1 MIKVI
6 AFNYKTYDSV
16 FGAQAEK
23 YTKALRETAATHENA
38 LIIACPPQT
47 ELAATARKFPAT
59 KNFLVFAQNAD
70 PVGFGSRTGWTP
82 VEGVRA
88 AGVAGTLVNHAE
100 HKVPLATA
108 AKVVEQA
115 KPLGLK
121 VLACAADL
129 KEAKDLT
136 ALAPWAVAVEPPELI
151 GSGISVSTAQPDVV
165 KRAVQVIKETNSGV
179 LALVGAGV
187 SNADDVKKSFEL
199 GAEGVLLAS
208 AFVKASDP
216 KAFAESLAAE
226 TD

>member
-1 MIKVI
+1 MI
-6 AFNYKTYDSV
+6 AFNYKAYESV
-16 FGAQAEK
+16 YGALAEK
-23 YTKALRETAATHENA
+23 YTAALRETAAAHENA
-38 LIIACPPQT
+38 LVIACPPQT
-47 ELAATARKFPAT
+47 ELRAITQKFPPT

-82 VEGVRA
+82 VEAVRT
-88 AGVAGTLVNHAE
+88 AGAAGTLVNHAE
-100 HKVPLATA
+100 HKVPLETCR
-108 AKVVEQA
+108 KVVEQA
-115 KPLGLK
+115 KPLELK

-136 ALAPWAVAVEPPELI
+136 ALSPWAVAVEPPELI
-151 GSGISVSTAQPDVV
+151 GSGVSVSTAQPDVV
-165 KRAVQVIKETNSGV
+165 KRAVQVIKETNPQV

-216 KAFAESLAAE
+216 KAFANSLATEA
-226 TD
+226 D